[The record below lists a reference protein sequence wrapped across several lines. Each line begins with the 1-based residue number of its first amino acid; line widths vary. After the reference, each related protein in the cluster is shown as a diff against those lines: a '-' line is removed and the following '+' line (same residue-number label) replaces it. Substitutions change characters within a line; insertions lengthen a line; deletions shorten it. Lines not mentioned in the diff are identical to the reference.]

1 MKVKK
6 IDLVLFLCFFALFK
20 IFAIPTIIQQIT
32 KIAIIIMVIIFVVHR
47 QKVKELF
54 NSTLLF
60 CFFIVFSSVY
70 NAFGTGTVGMS
81 NALNGILHGCCIYIC
96 FMLITYCVKNNMM
109 YHVIDSLLFI
119 LVLYAILSLITIFYN
134 GTSSVKAIYYF
145 AGNKFR
151 TSYYFMLLWS
161 VIYVKCYD
169 KFKVN
174 TAYYIFYKSSFVFLI
189 FFCYWLKCSTAV
201 VGSIVMF
208 LLTFC
213 PDKTRRVFLNWKFI
227 IGSIVGVGVII
238 IILRQILNMEYV
250 KYFVEEFLGENIKL
264 TGRFAIYDLAFDI
277 VKIRPFFGFGY
288 GNNAVQ
294 TYVASYFGNVQN
306 SIIQGVIDYGIFGG
320 LSFVLMIR
328 RLFHIKSNFKVNK
341 DDINRIW
348 GMYIFVFSMIVCAI
362 VEITFG
368 YIFYTALFIVGA
380 YIMQVVN
387 AGEEK

>member
-20 IFAIPTIIQQIT
+20 VFAIPTIIQQIT
-32 KIAIIIMVIIFVVHR
+32 KIAILIVIIIFVVHR
-47 QKVKELF
+47 QKLKELF
-54 NSTLLF
+54 NVILLF
-60 CFFIVFSSVY
+60 CFFIIFSSVY
-70 NAFGTGTVGMS
+70 NAYSTGTIGIS

-96 FMLITYCVKNNMM
+96 FMLITYCAKNNMM
-109 YHVIDSLLFI
+109 DHVIDSLLFI
-119 LVLYAILSLITIFYN
+119 LVLYVIFSFITIFYN

-161 VIYVKCYD
+161 VIYAKFYD
-169 KFKVN
+169 KFKTN
-174 TAYYIFYKSSFVFLI
+174 AAYYLFYRFSFVLLI
-189 FFCYWLKCSTAV
+189 FICFWLKCSTAV

-208 LLTFC
+208 LMTFC
-213 PDKTRRVFLNWKFI
+213 PEKMRKFLMNWKFI
-227 IGSIVGVGVII
+227 IGSIVGVGIII

-250 KYFVEEFLGENIKL
+250 KYFIVEFLGENTGL
-264 TGRFAIYDLAFDI
+264 TGRFAIYDQAYNI
-277 VKIRPFFGFGY
+277 VKMRPFFGFGY

-306 SIIQGVIDYGIFGG
+306 SIIQGVIDYGIFGAAA
-320 LSFVLMIR
+320 FVLMIR
-328 RLFHIKSNFKVNK
+328 KLFLIKPNVKVDK
-341 DDINRIW
+341 DDMNRIW

-368 YIFYTALFIVGA
+368 YIFYTAMFIVGA
-380 YIMQVVN
+380 YIMQVINV
-387 AGEEK
+387 GDEK